1 MNTTDIVNVVKN
13 AIQYLHNPVYVDL
26 GLDSYVGKAYISYA
40 DILEFDKE
48 GFMDKNV
55 EGLSAEQF
63 RAFKSAMASEGVK
76 VKSDDPD
83 EFIDFTFEYKCDDD
97 SREPL
102 FNIEN

>member
-48 GFMDKNV
+48 GLMDKDAM
-55 EGLSAEQF
+55 GFDAEQF
-63 RAFKSAMASEGVK
+63 TALKRALASEGVK
-76 VKSDDPD
+76 AKSDDPE